1 MTETYKRVY
10 QIAFRTLP
18 SAAAFLLLS
27 QVFTL
32 VPSAASAQQVALI
45 VNGLPITTYDI
56 LQRQKLIQLT
66 THKAAP
72 RQEVLDDL
80 INDKLK
86 ITIAKRYRLD
96 LEDKDVDMAYA
107 EMGHRMKMS
116 PDQLTKLLASQ
127 GIDSYTLKD
136 RIRAEIGWQQIVRGK
151 FSASLTVN
159 EKDIVTALESR
170 AQEDKKVQGTE
181 YRLRP
186 ILFVTRVGA
195 GEDVVEARK
204 REAEAL
210 RARFDECDSGV
221 AFARGLRDVAVRD
234 QIIKTSA
241 DLPQPLREILDKT
254 PIGHLTEPEVTQQG
268 IEMFALCSR
277 QDTKIDS
284 AAKREV
290 QSEIASKKFQSQSD
304 RFLKELR
311 KQAMIEYKEGMDAKG
326 AGDNDR

>member
-1 MTETYKRVY
+1 
-10 QIAFRTLP
+10 
-18 SAAAFLLLS
+18 
-27 QVFTL
+27 
-32 VPSAASAQQVALI
+32 
-45 VNGLPITTYDI
+45 
-56 LQRQKLIQLT
+56 
-66 THKAAP
+66 
-72 RQEVLDDL
+72 
-80 INDKLK
+80 
-86 ITIAKRYRLD
+86 
-96 LEDKDVDMAYA
+96 
-107 EMGHRMKMS
+107 
-116 PDQLTKLLASQ
+116 
-127 GIDSYTLKD
+127 
-136 RIRAEIGWQQIVRGK
+136 
-151 FSASLTVN
+151 
-159 EKDIVTALESR
+159 
-170 AQEDKKVQGTE
+170 
-181 YRLRP
+181 
-186 ILFVTRVGA
+186 
-195 GEDVVEARK
+195 VEARK